1 VRALVT
7 GANGFL
13 GRHVVAALRTAGHE
27 VRALVRPAAN
37 VDGLDGTAGVEIM
50 RADLRSEPDLAPAL
64 EGVDGVVHLAAAM
77 GGSDFTRFSET
88 AMGTERLFDAMSH
101 ATVRR
106 LVLCS
111 SFSVYDWLAAHGTVD
126 EELPVAP
133 RIYDKGG
140 YATAKLWQERM
151 ARREAEAN
159 AWQLT
164 VLRPGFIWGPGNE
177 LPPGSMG
184 RQLGRLHLVF
194 APGRQLPFTHVEN
207 CADCFRAALES
218 DRAIGQT
225 FNVVDGYELTP
236 WHFLGE
242 ALRRGGASGVRV
254 GIPYLPLRALIGSI
268 HAVARLFL
276 GPRAKLPSLFVP
288 SELAQGYRP
297 LRYSTRG
304 LQDVLD
310 WRPPLDLE
318 ECLQRTF
325 AGDGGDGRR
334 A

>member
-37 VDGLDGTAGVEIM
+37 LDGLDWTSGVEIM
-50 RADLRSEPDLAPAL
+50 RADLRSSPDLAPAL
-64 EGVDGVVHLAAAM
+64 EGIDGVVHLAAAM
-77 GGSDFTRFSET
+77 AGSDFTRFSET
-88 AMGTERLFDAMSH
+88 VMGTERLFGAMSH
-101 ATVRR
+101 STVRR

-111 SFSVYDWLAAHGTVD
+111 SFAVYDWLAAHGTVD

-133 RIYDKGG
+133 HVYEKGG

-151 ARREAEAN
+151 ARRAAEAH

-184 RQLGRLHLVF
+184 RQLGRFHLVF

-207 CADCFRAALES
+207 CADCFRAAFES
-218 DRAIGQT
+218 ERAIGQT
-225 FNVVDGYELTP
+225 LNVVDGYELTP
-236 WHFLGE
+236 WRFLGE
-242 ALRRGGASGVRV
+242 ALRRGGVSGVRV

-268 HAVARLFL
+268 RAVARLLL
-276 GPRAKLPSLFVP
+276 GPRAKLPILFVP
-288 SELAQGYRP
+288 AEFAQGYRP
-297 LRYSTRG
+297 LRYSNRA
-304 LQDVLD
+304 LQEVLD
-310 WRPPLDLE
+310 WRPPIDLE
-318 ECLQRTF
+318 ECLRRTF
-325 AGDGGDGRR
+325 G
-334 A
+334 